1 MLTGKSVLQL
11 KSIMFFKN
19 VLFSLSF
26 LAEEDRLMLPYVAAV
41 HISEVV
47 QTAAPDNTGS
57 SKKMDGI

>member
-1 MLTGKSVLQL
+1 
-11 KSIMFFKN
+11 MFFKN